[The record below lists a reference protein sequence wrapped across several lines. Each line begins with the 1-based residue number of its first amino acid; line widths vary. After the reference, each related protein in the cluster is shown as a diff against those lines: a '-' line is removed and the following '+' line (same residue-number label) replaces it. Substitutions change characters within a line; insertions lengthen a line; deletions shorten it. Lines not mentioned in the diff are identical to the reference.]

1 MKKLSVLKHFS
12 ILILLAIGFN
22 SNAQKSDKKIKRMS
36 VIFDTDANNELDDQQ
51 AMAYLFFNSQLFD
64 TKAVTVNATENGGNI
79 DEQYAEADRVMRLCK
94 VSNKIPLLKGAN
106 GSFSEIEK
114 GLSNP
119 NFDGYKAVNFIIDE
133 AKKHKSDKL
142 IVLAVGKLTNI
153 ALALKSYANSCGLA
167 PEDSETFTDEISV
180 FVGGNLI
187 AKENMY

>member
-12 ILILLAIGFN
+12 LLILLAVGFN

-119 NFDGYKAVNFIIDE
+119 NFDGFKAVNFIIDE
-133 AKKHKSDKL
+133 AK
-142 IVLAVGKLTNI
+142 
-153 ALALKSYANSCGLA
+153 
-167 PEDSETFTDEISV
+167 
-180 FVGGNLI
+180 
-187 AKENMY
+187 